1 LRIRCRP
8 LHPSPMPN
16 RHYRTLDRLIQ
27 QANQASA
34 RKPGTVEMLAA
45 MIKLATDDGADP
57 YLVLGV
63 LVEGAV
69 HTLDKHVPKE
79 RRAEA
84 TEQFGKLLVERLKAR
99 GLA

>member
-1 LRIRCRP
+1 MLR
-8 LHPSPMPN
+8 LMPDQHF
-16 RHYRTLDRLIQ
+16 RSLDRLIQ

-34 RKPGTVEMLAA
+34 RKPGSVE
-45 MIKLATDDGADP
+45 ILATMIRLATEDGADP

-69 HTLDKHVPKE
+69 HVLDKHVPAK

-84 TEQFGKLLVERLKAR
+84 TAQFSRLLAERLRAR
-99 GLA
+99 GLS